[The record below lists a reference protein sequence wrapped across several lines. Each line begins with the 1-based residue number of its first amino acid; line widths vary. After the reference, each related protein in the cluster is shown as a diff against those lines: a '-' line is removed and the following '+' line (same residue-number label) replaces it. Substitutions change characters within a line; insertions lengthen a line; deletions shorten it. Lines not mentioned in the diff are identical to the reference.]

1 MAKENKKKE
10 KTSVTL
16 PKAWQNVKHRN
27 EMAQTRNNFEDTWKA
42 IGTIIAI
49 LVILFVLLGGVSQRK
64 IIHFVFSWS
73 KNVGESISN
82 WFEGGS
88 IITNE
93 DGIYWDPTGENGEP
107 IVDAPEDNGETSNGE
122 ETSNEEESVSDN
134 TNDEPVG
141 NENQND
147 EVQNE

>member
-1 MAKENKKKE
+1 MSKEKKKKE

-16 PKAWQNVKHRN
+16 PKAWQSVKHRN

-49 LVILFVLLGGVSQRK
+49 LLILFVILGGVSQRK
-64 IIHFVFSWS
+64 IFNFVFDWS
-73 KNVGESISN
+73 KNVGEAVSN

-107 IVDAPEDNGETSNGE
+107 IVDTPEDNGETSSGE
-122 ETSNEEESVSDN
+122 ETSNEEESVSD
-134 TNDEPVG
+134 TNNEETV
-141 NENQND
+141 ENQSD

>member
-1 MAKENKKKE
+1 MSKEKKKKE

-16 PKAWQNVKHRN
+16 PKAWQSVKHRN

-49 LVILFVLLGGVSQRK
+49 LLILFVILGGVSQRK
-64 IIHFVFSWS
+64 IFNFVFDWS
-73 KNVGESISN
+73 KNVGEAVSN

-107 IVDAPEDNGETSNGE
+107 IVDTTEDNGETSSGE
-122 ETSNEEESVSDN
+122 ETSNEEESVSD
-134 TNDEPVG
+134 TNNEETV
-141 NENQND
+141 ENQSD